1 MSQDNTPIIIGVGQI
16 TDRLDTPEY
25 RGLSNVELAAEAGR
39 RALADAVGRT
49 DRTGDESFARHVE
62 AIGTMRTFEDSVPRY
77 GTPFGKSNNFP
88 NSVAKRLGITPKVA
102 VWATVGGET
111 PQTLLSEFFERMAE
125 GEFQMAL
132 IVGAEAISTAKHLV
146 AQQKTVDWSESID
159 APVDDRGQR
168 LQGISN
174 RYTRAHKI
182 IAGPD
187 SYGLLENA
195 RRARLKLSRQAYARE
210 MGALFAPFSAVAAE
224 NPYSTAP
231 IRYSPEELSTV
242 TERNRMVADPYTRL
256 LVSRDQV
263 NQAAA
268 VLITTVGTARKLG
281 VDPAKWV
288 YLHGYAKA
296 SEPNIMQRENMGVS
310 MAARLATSTA
320 LGAAG
325 IGVQDLD
332 FLDLYSCFPIAVF
345 NICDGL
351 NISTQDP
358 RGLTVTGGLPYF
370 GGPGNSY
377 SMHGIASMVE
387 KLRAKPGSY
396 GLVGAN
402 GGQMSKYAAGVY
414 STRARE
420 FRAID
425 SAPIQAR
432 VDAQPEPTLSY
443 EPQERAT
450 IETYTI
456 VYGKGGPSYA
466 IVVGRLPGGERFLAN
481 TQDGDEETLRE
492 MVENEPLGRTI
503 FVRPIGPGNRFAFS
517 QQHLAALFPPRMPR
531 LRDDFEFIKVER
543 RGHLLE
549 VTINRPEQRNSLHP
563 PAHEELDE
571 AFSAFFADPE
581 LWVAII
587 TGAGTE
593 SFCSGNDLKWGI
605 KNTVYIP
612 KAGFGGLTMR
622 GDITKPIIAAVNGFC
637 VGGGL
642 EIAMT
647 CHLVV
652 ADSNAKFGLTEVKVG
667 VIAGQGGL
675 IRLPRRIPKM
685 IAMEL
690 ILTGKRIGAEEARTL
705 GLVSRITPPG
715 EALEGARALAAEI
728 LEGSPTSV
736 RISLEVMRL
745 TESIPDELAACR
757 MRQPGIDELLSSE
770 DSAEG
775 ALAFAQKRK
784 PNWKNR

>member
-1 MSQDNTPIIIGVGQI
+1 MSQDNTPIIVGVGQF
-16 TDRLDTPEY
+16 TDRLDTPAY
-25 RGLSNVELAAEAGR
+25 RGLSNVDLAAEAGR
-39 RALADAVGRT
+39 RALADAGGSGSRA
-49 DRTGDESFARHVE
+49 DDSFASHID

-77 GTPFGKSNNFP
+77 ATPFGKSNNFP
-88 NSVAKRLGITPKVA
+88 NSVAKRLGIAPKVA
-102 VWATVGGET
+102 VWASVGGET
-111 PQTLLSEFFERMAE
+111 PQTLLSEFFERLAE
-125 GEFQMAL
+125 GELQMGL

-168 LQGISN
+168 LQGIST

-195 RRARLKLSRQAYARE
+195 RRARLKLSREEYARK
-210 MGALFAPFSAVAAE
+210 MGALFAPFSEVAAG
-224 NPYSTAP
+224 NPNSTAP
-231 IRYSPEELSTV
+231 AAYSAEELSTV

-268 VLITTVGTARKLG
+268 VLMTTVATARQLG
-281 VDPAKWV
+281 IDPGKWV

-296 SEPNIMQRENMGVS
+296 SEPNILHREDMGVS
-310 MAARLATSTA
+310 MAARLASAAA
-320 LGAAG
+320 LEAAG
-325 IGVQDLD
+325 IGVQDLT

-377 SMHGIASMVE
+377 SMHAIATMVE
-387 KLRAKPGSY
+387 KLRAKPGAY
-396 GLVGAN
+396 GFIGAN
-402 GGQMSKYAAGVY
+402 GGQMTKYAAGVY
-414 STRARE
+414 STRPRE
-420 FRAID
+420 FQPVD
-425 SAPIQAR
+425 STPIQAR
-432 VDAQPEPTLSY
+432 VDAQPEPTVSY
-443 EPQERAT
+443 EPEGRAT
-450 IETYTI
+450 IETYTV
-456 VYGKGGPSYA
+456 VYGKSGPSYG

-481 TQDGDEETLRE
+481 TQDGDEETLRDLI
-492 MVENEPLGRTI
+492 ENEPLGRTI
-503 FVRPIGPGNRFAFS
+503 FVRPIGPGNRFTFV
-517 QQHLAALFPPRMPR
+517 QQRLATLFPPRTPR

-563 PAHEELDE
+563 PAHDELDE

-612 KAGFGGLTMR
+612 KAGFGGITMR

-675 IRLPRRIPKM
+675 IRLPRRVPKM
-685 IAMEL
+685 VATEL
-690 ILTGKRIGAEEARTL
+690 ILTGKRIGAEEAKSL
-705 GLVSRITPPG
+705 GLVARITPAG

-736 RISLEVMRL
+736 RISLEVMRR

-770 DSAEG
+770 DGAEG
-775 ALAFAQKRK
+775 PLAFAQKRR

>member
-1 MSQDNTPIIIGVGQI
+1 MSQDNTPIIVGVGQV

-25 RGLSNVELAAEAGR
+25 QGLSNVSLAAEAGR
-39 RALADAVGRT
+39 RALTDAG
-49 DRTGDESFARHVE
+49 GGKGEAFAAQID

-88 NSVAKRLGITPKVA
+88 NSIARRLGITPKVA
-102 VWATVGGET
+102 VWASVGGDT
-111 PQTLLSEFFERMAE
+111 PQTLLSEFFERIAE
-125 GEFQMAL
+125 GELQMAL
-132 IVGAEAISTAKHLV
+132 ITGAEAISTAKHLV
-146 AQQKTVDWSESID
+146 AEQKTVDWSESID

-168 LQGISN
+168 LVGISN
-174 RYTRAHKI
+174 RYMKAHKI
-182 IAGPD
+182 MAGPD

-195 RRARLKLSRQAYARE
+195 RRARLKLSREAYAKE
-210 MGALFAPFSAVAAE
+210 MGRLFAPFSAVAAE

-231 IRYSPEELSTV
+231 VAYSADELATV
-242 TERNRMVADPYTRL
+242 TERNRMVADPYPRL

-268 VLITTVGTARKLG
+268 ILVTTVANARKLRI
-281 VDPAKWV
+281 DPGKWV

-296 SEPNIMQRENMGVS
+296 SEPNILEREDLGVS
-310 MAARLATSTA
+310 KAARLASSAA
-320 LGAAG
+320 LEAAG
-325 IGVQDLD
+325 IGVRDLS
-332 FLDLYSCFPIAVF
+332 FLDLYSCFPVAVF

-351 NISTQDP
+351 EISPQDP

-377 SMHGIASMVE
+377 SMHAIATMVE
-387 KLRAKPGSY
+387 KLRARPDSY
-396 GLVGAN
+396 GFIGAN

-420 FRAID
+420 FQPTD

-432 VDAQPEPTLSY
+432 IDAQPAPGLNY
-443 EPQERAT
+443 EPDGRAT

-456 VYGKGGPSYA
+456 VYGKTGPSYA
-466 IVVGRLPGGERFLAN
+466 VVVGRLPGGERFLAN
-481 TQDGDEETLRE
+481 THEGDDETLRE
-492 MVENEPLGRTI
+492 MIENEPLGRGI
-503 FVRPIGPGNRFAFS
+503 FVRAIGPGNRFAFCA
-517 QQHLAALFPPRMPR
+517 QRLAALLPVKVPR

-549 VTINRPEQRNSLHP
+549 VTINRPDQRNSLHP

-571 AFSAFFADPE
+571 AFSAFFADSD

-622 GDITKPIIAAVNGFC
+622 GDITKPIIAAVNGYC
-637 VGGGL
+637 LGGGL

-652 ADSNAKFGLTEVKVG
+652 ADANSKFGLTEVKVG

-675 IRLPRRIPKM
+675 IRLPRRIPK
-685 IAMEL
+685 IVANEL

-728 LEGSPTSV
+728 LECSPTSV
-736 RISLEVMRL
+736 RISLEVMRR

-757 MRQPGIDELLSSE
+757 MRQPGIDELLWSE
-770 DSAEG
+770 DGAEG
-775 ALAFAQKRK
+775 PLAFAQKRK